1 MSTSEQ
7 VTSTSGTAAPQSAE
21 TPEDKF
27 TPELVAARIAQFER
41 LQALLA
47 QGNSTSGRNGRP
59 WREWINDHEE

>member
-1 MSTSEQ
+1 MNVSEQ
-7 VTSTSGTAAPQSAE
+7 VNTTAEAATPQ

-27 TPELVAARIAQFER
+27 SPERVAARIAQFER
-41 LQALLA
+41 WQALLA